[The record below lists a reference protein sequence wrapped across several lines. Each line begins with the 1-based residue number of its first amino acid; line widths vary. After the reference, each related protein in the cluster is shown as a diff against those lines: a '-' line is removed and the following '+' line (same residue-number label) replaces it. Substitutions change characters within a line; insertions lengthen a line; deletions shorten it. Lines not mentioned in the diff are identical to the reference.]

1 MEKANNGLPAREA
14 ASFKKLVKCWEEKQ
28 WKIGLRLA
36 KQILG
41 TRGCGEH
48 GETLALKG
56 LLLLGIGRREDAMAE
71 VRRGLQSGLT
81 SARCWHAFGLL
92 CRAERK
98 FGEAIKSFKHALRLE
113 PTNLMFVRDLAV
125 LQVHT
130 RDLEGHLAS
139 RQTMF
144 QIAPGQRG
152 SWCGLVVAHH
162 LSGDLDMAAQVM
174 EEFRKSQHEVNRDVM
189 GKLMKEMFHT
199 KGDFAYEH
207 SELLLY
213 QNQILREA
221 GRFDEALDH
230 LEKWGDLVVDRV
242 KKDEARATLLL
253 LLGRKEE
260 AIIAYE
266 NLIERNPEQ
275 GDYYTQSLTAR
286 GEDESSEMR
295 GKTLEAWCKA
305 RPKAFAPKLLLL
317 KELQGD
323 KFAEAVR
330 RYLLDGIRK
339 GVPSLLESINF
350 VYDDE
355 SKTCTVGEV
364 LVSILDHVGEVGGI
378 ENPTCRLWTLH
389 LLSVH
394 ASKLGKFD
402 EAIELSDQALAHTP
416 TLLDLYTARG
426 KIHQRMG
433 EPLLAAH
440 WMEEARCLD
449 TADRAVACQ
458 AAKYLTRAG
467 RLEEAVAVMG
477 LFTKPGE
484 PVLEYLVETQC
495 SWFLLELAKAH
506 LARKERGEA
515 LVRCAQLRDIFQEV
529 EEDQLDFHLFSM
541 YRIRLSHYVHLLR
554 FEDRLRTYGFYEETA
569 LLAIRIYL
577 DIFDTRKNGGDST
590 LESEPAQLSASEE
603 KKLKNKAKK
612 ALKKEMESKSKG
624 QGGKQKEKEKV
635 EAECLTPQKSTYVA
649 KDLENVADPLA
660 EATIF
665 LKPLLDLLGDRLT
678 THRAAFEIALRK
690 EKPLLMLRALQGA
703 RRVAASDS
711 SDVKT
716 MEEELTKF
724 QAAAKLSSVVTSV
737 INLLAEA

>member
-1 MEKANNGLPAREA
+1 M
-14 ASFKKLVKCWEEKQ
+14 
-28 WKIGLRLA
+28 
-36 KQILG
+36 
-41 TRGCGEH
+41 
-48 GETLALKG
+48 
-56 LLLLGIGRREDAMAE
+56 
-71 VRRGLQSGLT
+71 
-81 SARCWHAFGLL
+81 
-92 CRAERK
+92 
-98 FGEAIKSFKHALRLE
+98 
-113 PTNLMFVRDLAV
+113 
-125 LQVHT
+125 
-130 RDLEGHLAS
+130 
-139 RQTMF
+139 
-144 QIAPGQRG
+144 
-152 SWCGLVVAHH
+152 VVAHH
-162 LSGDLDMAAQVM
+162 LSGDLDMAVQLM
-174 EEFRKSQHEVNRDVM
+174 EEFRKSQHEVNRDMM

-207 SELLLY
+207 SELLVY

-221 GRFDEALDH
+221 GQFEEALDH
-230 LEKWGDLVVDRV
+230 LEQWGDLIVDKV
-242 KKDEARATLLL
+242 KKDEARAGLLL

-260 AIIAYE
+260 AISAYE
-266 NLIERNPEQ
+266 KLIERNPDQ
-275 GDYYTQSLTAR
+275 GEYYTQSLAAR
-286 GEDESSEMR
+286 GEDELSESR
-295 GKTLEAWCKA
+295 RKTVEAWCEA
-305 RPKAFAPKLLLL
+305 RPKAAAPKLLLL

-323 KFAEAVR
+323 NFVEAMR

-355 SKTCTVGEV
+355 RKSCIVGKV
-364 LVSILDHVGEVGGI
+364 LVSILDQVGRDGAV
-378 ENPTCRLWTLH
+378 ENPTCKLWTMH

-394 ASKLGKFD
+394 ASKLGRFE

-416 TLLDLYTARG
+416 TLLELYTARG
-426 KIHQRMG
+426 KVHQMMG
-433 EPLLAAH
+433 EHLLAAQ

-458 AAKYLTRAG
+458 AAKYLARAG

-506 LARKERGEA
+506 LARGERGEA

-541 YRIRLSHYVHLLR
+541 YRMRLSHYLHLLR
-554 FEDRLRTYGFYEETA
+554 FEDRLHTYGFYEETA
-569 LLAIRIYL
+569 LVAIRIYL
-577 DIFDTRKNGGDST
+577 DIFDRRRKGGDST
-590 LESEPAQLSASEE
+590 LESEPAQLSASEQ

-612 ALKKEMESKSKG
+612 ALKKEIESKSKG

-660 EATIF
+660 EATLF

-678 THRAAFEIALRK
+678 THEAAFEIAQRK
-690 EKPLLMLRALQGA
+690 EKPLLMLRALQGG
-703 RRVAASDS
+703 RRVGGGSRE
-711 SDVKT
+711 VKS
-716 MEEELTKF
+716 MEEKLSKF
-724 QAAAKLSSVVTSV
+724 QAAAKLSSAVASV
-737 INLLAEA
+737 LSFVDEA

>member
-1 MEKANNGLPAREA
+1 M
-14 ASFKKLVKCWEEKQ
+14 
-28 WKIGLRLA
+28 
-36 KQILG
+36 
-41 TRGCGEH
+41 
-48 GETLALKG
+48 
-56 LLLLGIGRREDAMAE
+56 
-71 VRRGLQSGLT
+71 
-81 SARCWHAFGLL
+81 
-92 CRAERK
+92 
-98 FGEAIKSFKHALRLE
+98 
-113 PTNLMFVRDLAV
+113 
-125 LQVHT
+125 
-130 RDLEGHLAS
+130 
-139 RQTMF
+139 
-144 QIAPGQRG
+144 
-152 SWCGLVVAHH
+152 VAHH
-162 LSGDLDMAAQVM
+162 LSGDLDMAVQLM
-174 EEFRKSQHEVNRDVM
+174 EEFRKSQHEVNRDMM

-207 SELLLY
+207 SELLVY

-221 GRFDEALDH
+221 GQFEEALDH
-230 LEKWGDLVVDRV
+230 LEQWGDLIVDKV
-242 KKDEARATLLL
+242 KKDEARAGLLL

-260 AIIAYE
+260 AISAYE
-266 NLIERNPEQ
+266 KLIERNPDQ
-275 GDYYTQSLTAR
+275 GEYYTQSLAAR
-286 GEDESSEMR
+286 GEDELSESR
-295 GKTLEAWCKA
+295 RKTVEAWCEA
-305 RPKAFAPKLLLL
+305 RPKAAAPKLLLL

-323 KFAEAVR
+323 NFVEPMR

-355 SKTCTVGEV
+355 RKACTVGKV
-364 LVSILDHVGEVGGI
+364 LVSILDQVGQDGGV
-378 ENPTCRLWTLH
+378 ENPTCKLWTLH

-394 ASKLGKFD
+394 ASNLGRFE

-416 TLLDLYTARG
+416 TLLELYTARG
-426 KIHQRMG
+426 KVHQMMG
-433 EPLLAAH
+433 EHLLAAQ

-458 AAKYLTRAG
+458 AAKYLARAG

-506 LARKERGEA
+506 LARGERGEA

-541 YRIRLSHYVHLLR
+541 YRMRLSHYLHLLR
-554 FEDRLRTYGFYEETA
+554 FEDRLHTYGFYEETA

-577 DIFDTRKNGGDST
+577 DIFDRRRKGGDST
-590 LESEPAQLSASEE
+590 LESEPAQLSASEQ

-612 ALKKEMESKSKG
+612 ALKKEIESKSKG

-660 EATIF
+660 EATLF

-678 THRAAFEIALRK
+678 THEAAFEIAQRK
-690 EKPLLMLRALQGA
+690 EKPLLMLRAVLGG
-703 RRVAASDS
+703 RRVAAGSRE
-711 SDVKT
+711 VKS
-716 MEEELTKF
+716 MEEKLSKF
-724 QAAAKLSSVVTSV
+724 QAAAKLSSAVASV
-737 INLLAEA
+737 LNFVDQA

>member
-1 MEKANNGLPAREA
+1 
-14 ASFKKLVKCWEEKQ
+14 
-28 WKIGLRLA
+28 
-36 KQILG
+36 
-41 TRGCGEH
+41 
-48 GETLALKG
+48 
-56 LLLLGIGRREDAMAE
+56 MA
-71 VRRGLQSGLT
+71 
-81 SARCWHAFGLL
+81 
-92 CRAERK
+92 
-98 FGEAIKSFKHALRLE
+98 
-113 PTNLMFVRDLAV
+113 
-125 LQVHT
+125 
-130 RDLEGHLAS
+130 
-139 RQTMF
+139 
-144 QIAPGQRG
+144 
-152 SWCGLVVAHH
+152 VAHH

-174 EEFRKSQHEVNRDVM
+174 EEFRKSQHEVNRDMM

-221 GRFDEALDH
+221 GRFEEALDH
-230 LEKWGDLVVDRV
+230 LEQWGDLVVDKV
-242 KKDEARATLLL
+242 KKDEARAGLLL

-260 AIIAYE
+260 AIKAYDK
-266 NLIERNPEQ
+266 LIDRNPEQ
-275 GDYYTQSLTAR
+275 GDYYIQSLAAR
-286 GEDESSEMR
+286 GEDDCSER
-295 GKTLEAWCKA
+295 RVKIVEGWCEA
-305 RPKAFAPKLLLL
+305 RPKASAPKLLLL

-323 KFAEAVR
+323 DFVEAVR

-350 VYDDE
+350 VYDDDR
-355 SKTCTVGEV
+355 KACTVGKV
-364 LVSILDHVGEVGGI
+364 LVSILEQLDQDGKA
-378 ENPTCRLWTLH
+378 ENPTCKLWSLH

-394 ASKLGKFD
+394 ASKQGRFE
-402 EAIELSDQALAHTP
+402 EAIEFSEQALAHTP

-426 KIHQRMG
+426 KVHQMMG
-433 EPLLAAH
+433 EHLLAAQ

-458 AAKYLTRAG
+458 AAKYLARAG

-484 PVLEYLVETQC
+484 PVLEYLVEMQC

-506 LARKERGEA
+506 LARGERGEA

-541 YRIRLSHYVHLLR
+541 YRMRLSHYLHLLR

-577 DIFDTRKNGGDST
+577 DIFDRRKNGGDST
-590 LESEPAQLSASEE
+590 LESEPAQLSASEQ

-612 ALKKEMESKSKG
+612 ALKKEMESKSKGQG

-649 KDLENVADPLA
+649 KDLENVLDPLA

-678 THRAAFEIALRK
+678 THEAAFKIAQRK

-703 RRVAASDS
+703 RRVAGGS
-711 SDVKT
+711 SEVKA

-724 QAAAKLSSVVTSV
+724 RAGAKLRSAVASVL
-737 INLLAEA
+737 NLVAEV